1 MANATVSRK
10 RACARQAKTAA
21 LAVVSAV
28 NVLAWLRVNHA
39 HQTSSVAQIF
49 AEMMV
54 PAQGNRERLKLLHKG
69 VYA

>member
-1 MANATVSRK
+1 
-10 RACARQAKTAA
+10 
-21 LAVVSAV
+21 VSAV